1 MPRSRRTLAAAILAV
16 VAALTPATPT
26 ATAGPTQAERALLRA
41 VNEARAARGL
51 PRVQLAQPLQRRTHR
66 YAVWLLRTNTFAHA
80 AGLRPGTCENLAWA
94 TTNIASARAI
104 VRMWLASPGHRA
116 NLLWRPARKAGV
128 GVARGPYQGYP
139 DVRVAVLRLR

>member
-1 MPRSRRTLAAAILAV
+1 MPRLLRPFGAAIIAAATLS
-16 VAALTPATPT
+16 AAAPT

-41 VNEARAARGL
+41 VNDARAARGL
-51 PRVQLAQPLQRRTHR
+51 ARVQLAQPLQRRTHR

-80 AGLRPGTCENLAWA
+80 GDLRPGTCENLAWA
-94 TTNIASARAI
+94 TTNIASARRI

-116 NLLWRPARKAGV
+116 NLLWRAARKAGV

-139 DVRVAVLRLR
+139 DVRVAVLRFR